1 MKKTISIKFVAA
13 LLIAISLLP
22 GCASKKDKL
31 TFHDVV
37 LKEGEILPDKDQLKQ
52 ERAKI
57 VVLETENRIVHSK
70 DTQSGEAFALAIEK
84 ELNESATEV
93 VDRKIASLLSNE
105 LKLAEL
111 NGTGSYSGPQVAQYA
126 VRGQI
131 NSAEYAVT
139 KSAQLISKLF
149 RNKNDIPVRY
159 DHKVKVGGTIK
170 VYELPSLR
178 MLTAINVTGTAS
190 ESDSETGENDVTRA
204 ALLKTAIE
212 YAISDQSHE
221 LKNYFAPKG
230 YVAEGRANA
239 LQSMFKVLMGRG
251 QGVKFGHYVAFYSPR
266 KKQAEVMTG
275 KAPVEEIQVAQGWI
289 ADNVS
294 EDVSW
299 VVVDDKEA
307 AGRVRLGDYVKVRY
321 EANSLLSRMV
331 R

>member
-1 MKKTISIKFVAA
+1 MKTVSIKFVAA

-31 TFHDVV
+31 TFHDVA
-37 LKEGEILPDKDQLKQ
+37 LKEGETLPDKDQLKQ

-57 VVLETENRIVHSK
+57 VVLESENRIAHSK

-93 VDRKIASLLSNE
+93 VDRKIASLLGDE

-131 NSAEYAVT
+131 NSVEYTVT

-149 RNKNDIPVRY
+149 KNKNDIPVRY
-159 DHKVKVGGTIK
+159 DHKVKIGGTIK
-170 VYELPSLR
+170 IYELPGLR
-178 MLTAINVTGTAS
+178 MLTAIGVTGTAS
-190 ESDSETGENDVTRA
+190 ESEAETGENDATRA
-204 ALLKTAIE
+204 ALLRTAID

-221 LKNYFAPKG
+221 FKNYFAPKG
-230 YVAEGRANA
+230 YVVEGRANA
-239 LQSMFKVLMGRG
+239 SQSMFKVLMGRG
-251 QGVKFGHYVAFYSPR
+251 QGVKPGHYVVLYSPKR
-266 KKQAEVMTG
+266 KQPEALTG
-275 KAPVEEIQVAQGWI
+275 KAPMEEIQVARGWI
-289 ADNVS
+289 ADNV
-294 EDVSW
+294 
-299 VVVDDKEA
+299 
-307 AGRVRLGDYVKVRY
+307 GDYVKVRY
-321 EANSLLSRMV
+321 EANSLLSRMI